1 MAGILETNDKDFK
14 QDVLNT
20 TDNLVLVDFFA
31 PWCGPCKALGPI
43 LEEVSKEIPEVKFLK
58 LNVDENPYSAQN
70 YGINGIPALIIF
82 KNGKPVQNHVGLVN
96 KESLKKLIDSAKQA

>member
-43 LEEVSKEIPEVKFLK
+43 L
-58 LNVDENPYSAQN
+58 
-70 YGINGIPALIIF
+70 
-82 KNGKPVQNHVGLVN
+82 
-96 KESLKKLIDSAKQA
+96 